1 MNSKPLL
8 TIILA
13 LALLAPAC
21 GAKNVHRSERPTEF
35 KATLHNVSESS
46 SIPTAM
52 SPGVWA
58 IHTKPYPMYQ
68 AKSADRDQGLESLAE
83 DGMPEPLLAS
93 LLNMED
99 VAAAGI
105 FETPSDSDDPGPLV
119 PGSSY
124 TFTFRAMPGDY
135 LSFVTMF
142 VQSNDLFFGTA
153 CTGIPLFEEG
163 TPLSGDIT
171 PLIRLWDCG
180 TEVNEVPGIGLYQ
193 APRQQR
199 LDMGAPEYK
208 KVQVASGAFP
218 DVPDMMRVT
227 IRPIKAPPSPLP
239 RMDTP

>member
-8 TIILA
+8 TAILA
-13 LALLAPAC
+13 IALLTSAC
-21 GAKNVHRSERPTEF
+21 GAKKMHMGERPMEF
-35 KATLHNVSESS
+35 TATLHNVSETSS
-46 SIPTAM
+46 VPTDM

-68 AKSADRDQGLESLAE
+68 AQKSDNDKGLESLAE
-83 DGMPEPLLAS
+83 DGVPDALLAN
-93 LLNMED
+93 LLKMED

-105 FETPSDSDDPGPLV
+105 FDTPSGSEEPGPLV

-135 LSFVTMF
+135 LSFATMF

-153 CTGIPLFEEG
+153 CIGIPLFEEG

-171 PLIRLWDCG
+171 SLIRLWDCG

-193 APRQQR
+193 APRQKG

-208 KVQVASGAFP
+208 KVHVATGSFP
-218 DVPDMMRVT
+218 DVPDMIRVT
-227 IRPIKAPPSPLP
+227 IEPQKAPPSPLP